1 MVRSIR
7 RNFRICSRCTV
18 ETFDLSVCLRVCMC
32 ACERERER
40 ERERDSE
47 KRERK
52 CVDRGERSFCMVECG
67 GLISTI
73 LNL

>member
-40 ERERDSE
+40 EREIP
-47 KRERK
+47 KRERESASTEVREVFVWWSV
-52 CVDRGERSFCMVECG
+52 VD
-67 GLISTI
+67 L
-73 LNL
+73 